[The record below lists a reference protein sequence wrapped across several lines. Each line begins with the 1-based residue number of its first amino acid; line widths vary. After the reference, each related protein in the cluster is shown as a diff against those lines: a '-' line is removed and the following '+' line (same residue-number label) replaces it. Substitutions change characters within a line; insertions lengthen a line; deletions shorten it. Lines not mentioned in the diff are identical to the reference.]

1 MFIKEPSTRE
11 SQTGKSLSLGTTV
24 TTNHAQVYP
33 WHSLVPFLTNPSSA
47 PGQGAGGDSG
57 GGGGGGGGNPPP
69 TNGGGGDMSR
79 NGGRNGGNGEGE
91 TEKDG
96 GKGHEHS
103 PGTAII
109 ILIHCQQLHHS
120 VCMYTRTFVKKN

>member
-1 MFIKEPSTRE
+1 MRDSE
-11 SQTGKSLSLGTTV
+11 TGKSLSLGTTV

-33 WHSLVPFLTNPSSA
+33 WHSLVPFLTNPA
-47 PGQGAGGDSG
+47 PSQGSEPGS

-69 TNGGGGDMSR
+69 TNGGGGDLSR
-79 NGGRNGGNGEGE
+79 NGGRKEGNGEGE

-103 PGTAII
+103 LGTGM
-109 ILIHCQQLHHS
+109 IL
-120 VCMYTRTFVKKN
+120 VCS

>member
-57 GGGGGGGGNPPP
+57 GGGGGGNPPP
-69 TNGGGGDMSR
+69 TNGGGGDMSG

-103 PGTAII
+103 PGIAII
-109 ILIHCQQLHHS
+109 ILIYYQQLHHS
-120 VCMYTRTFVKKN
+120 VCMYTRRFVKN